1 MPISIKLLCGGWL
14 LAVCQVCAWA
24 QTAADT
30 SGNAVLPSTQTSYFF
45 EVERLAT
52 RRDAPFTQFT
62 LVVNR
67 SFARAPRY
75 SWQFVADGWAGSAE
89 PYVSGRLEACRRVGR
104 EAHTVQTCGGL
115 GVYHDVRAG
124 GISPV
129 AAVSAEGEWWRARA
143 RSYVTFQRTFTTPT
157 FSDYQADVA
166 VRLCETRRWRF
177 STGVL
182 SRMIQPLG
190 GKATVEVA
198 GHAQAFVTVGNG
210 KTTVGVSLRF

>member
-1 MPISIKLLCGGWL
+1 MPISTKLICGGWL

-30 SGNAVLPSTQTSYFF
+30 TGNVVSPSTQTSFFF

-67 SFARAPRY
+67 SLARAPRY
-75 SWQFVADGWAGSAE
+75 SWQLAADGWAGGAE
-89 PYVSGRLEACRRVGR
+89 PYVSARLDACRRVAR

-124 GISPV
+124 GVSPV
-129 AAVSAEGEWWRARA
+129 AAISADGEWWRGRVSSYALFERA
-143 RSYVTFQRTFTTPT
+143 FTAPTFTY
-157 FSDYQADVA
+157 YQTEAVVA
-166 VRLCETRRWRF
+166 LRRWRRAKV
-177 STGVL
+177 SAGVL
-182 SRMIQPLG
+182 SRTIQHLG
-190 GKATVEVA
+190 GKLAVEVVGHTQVFVTAGSGRATV
-198 GHAQAFVTVGNG
+198 GM
-210 KTTVGVSLRF
+210 SLRF